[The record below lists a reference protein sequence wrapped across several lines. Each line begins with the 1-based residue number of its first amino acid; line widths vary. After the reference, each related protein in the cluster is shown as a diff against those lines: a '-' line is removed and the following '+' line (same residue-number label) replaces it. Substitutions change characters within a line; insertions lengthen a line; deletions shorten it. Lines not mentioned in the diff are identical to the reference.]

1 MAKCHRQSNDAR
13 HGELAGPARRS
24 SSPAMISGGPAGG
37 LASLPV
43 PISTP
48 GFDAA
53 PYLTATLCITVDPE
67 SRIRNIGTIV
77 RP

>member
-1 MAKCHRQSNDAR
+1 MSKHDEAR
-13 HGELAGPARRS
+13 RAFLINAAAGAGAAVAGP
-24 SSPAMISGGPAGG
+24 G

-53 PYLTATLCITVDPE
+53 PYLAATLCITADPDT
-67 SRIRNIGTIV
+67 RIRNIGTSV
-77 RP
+77 PP